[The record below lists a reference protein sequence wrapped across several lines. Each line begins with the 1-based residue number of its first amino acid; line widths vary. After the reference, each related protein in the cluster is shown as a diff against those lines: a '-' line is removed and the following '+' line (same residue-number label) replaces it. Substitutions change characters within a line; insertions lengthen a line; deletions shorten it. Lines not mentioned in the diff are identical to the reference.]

1 MINKRMEYI
10 KYMRCSYDRI
20 MTYHVEI
27 LGTGSSIYKYE
38 VIDNKYILLNDRSD
52 MVFTILGISESE
64 MNWDNNIRK
73 KEIILLHDVTMRIFL
88 FTIEIER
95 IRPWG
100 YPEIV
105 PMLLD
110 ENRMYVEEL
119 QDMRDP
125 NSSWDK
131 EGRPMF

>member
-1 MINKRMEYI
+1 MTNKHMEYI
-10 KYMRCSYDRI
+10 KYMRRAYDRI

-27 LGTGSSIYKYE
+27 LGTGSSVYKYE

-52 MVFTILGISESE
+52 MMFTILGISESE
-64 MNWDNNIRK
+64 MNWSNNIRK

-100 YPEIV
+100 HPEIV

-110 ENRMYVEEL
+110 ESRMYIEEL
-119 QDMRDP
+119 QDMRNP
-125 NSSWDK
+125 NSSWDR
-131 EGRPMF
+131 EGSPIF

>member
-1 MINKRMEYI
+1 MTNKHMEYI
-10 KYMRCSYDRI
+10 KYMRHAYDRI

-27 LGTGSSIYKYE
+27 LGTGSSVYKYE

-125 NSSWDK
+125 NSSWDR

>member
-1 MINKRMEYI
+1 MTNKHMAYV
-10 KYMRCSYDRI
+10 KYMRRAYDRI

-27 LGTGSSIYKYE
+27 LGTGSSVYKYE

-52 MVFTILGISESE
+52 MMFTILGISESE
-64 MNWDNNIRK
+64 MNWSNNIRK

-100 YPEIV
+100 HPEIV

-110 ENRMYVEEL
+110 ENRMYVKEL
-119 QDMRDP
+119 QDMRNP
-125 NSSWDK
+125 NSSWDR
-131 EGRPMF
+131 EGRPVF